1 FGDALR
7 IAYQNRPRLFDRR
20 IVLPEALQAEVAE
33 VNERVAHDGEVIAPL
48 DEDEVR
54 EILAAARSRGLQ
66 AIAVALMH
74 GYRHTTHERRIGE
87 LAREAGFTQVSLSH
101 EVSPLIKFVSRG
113 DTTVVDAYLSPVLRR
128 YVDRVAAAMPGVR
141 LQFMQSS
148 GGLTDAHAFQ

>member
-1 FGDALR
+1 ATAEAEADAAVAASAGVGAGVAIDSRLVEAVKMGTTVATNALLERKGEPLLLLVTAGFGDALR

-66 AIAVALMH
+66 AIAVALM
-74 GYRHTTHERRIGE
+74 
-87 LAREAGFTQVSLSH
+87 
-101 EVSPLIKFVSRG
+101 
-113 DTTVVDAYLSPVLRR
+113 
-128 YVDRVAAAMPGVR
+128 PG
-141 LQFMQSS
+141 
-148 GGLTDAHAFQ
+148 